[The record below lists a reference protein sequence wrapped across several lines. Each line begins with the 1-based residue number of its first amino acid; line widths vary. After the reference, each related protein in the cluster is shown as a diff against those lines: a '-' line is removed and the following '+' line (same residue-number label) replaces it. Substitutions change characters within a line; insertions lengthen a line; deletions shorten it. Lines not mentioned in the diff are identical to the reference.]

1 MPGGGAEMILLTI
14 LKWLGI
20 ALLCVLALLLVL
32 CMCILF
38 VPVRYHISVT
48 CMDRWSAHG
57 VVSWMFHI
65 LHLSFDTDGK
75 KGTRL
80 RIFGFPVS
88 ARENAGRRKRKR
100 KKKASG
106 VPAGSREPS
115 QKEPEKDFGKPE
127 VSLTEVKQMHKE
139 PESMENETMEL
150 SGKKKR
156 SRFIALRNRVKK
168 FFLSIKGIFD
178 KIKAVDREG
187 LQLIRLL
194 LVNGGKLLKHIF
206 PKKVRGWIHFG
217 TSDPAQTG
225 EILGAVSIL
234 FAMYGQGV
242 RVIPDF
248 DQAVFEGKVE
258 LHGSLMGIILLIL
271 VIRVHPIRLV
281 SYLDGK

>member
-20 ALLCVLALLLVL
+20 ALLCVLDLLLVL

-75 KGTRL
+75 KETRL

-88 ARENAGRRKRKR
+88 AGKNAGRRKRKR

-106 VPAGSREPS
+106 EPAGSREPS

-139 PESMENETMEL
+139 PESMENETMEP

-156 SRFIALRNRVKK
+156 FRFIALRNRVKK

-248 DQAVFEGKVE
+248 DQAVFEGEVE
-258 LHGSLMGIILLIL
+258 LRGSLMGIILLIL
-271 VIRVHPIRLV
+271 VIRVHPIRLM

>member
-1 MPGGGAEMILLTI
+1 MIILTI

-20 ALLCVLALLLVL
+20 VLLCVLALLLVL

-88 ARENAGRRKRKR
+88 AGGGTGRRKRKQ

-106 VPAGSREPS
+106 ASAESHKPS
-115 QKEPEKDFGKPE
+115 QKETEKESGKPE
-127 VSLTEVKQMHKE
+127 VSVAEVKQMHKE
-139 PESMENETMEL
+139 PENIENGTVKPP
-150 SGKKKR
+150 GKKKS
-156 SRFIALRNRVKK
+156 SRFIFVKERVKK

-194 LVNGGKLLKHIF
+194 LENGGKLLKHLF

-225 EILGAVSIL
+225 EILGAVSII

-242 RVIPDF
+242 RVVPDF

-258 LHGSLMGIILLIL
+258 LRGSLMGIVLLIL
-271 VIRVHPIRLV
+271 VIRIHPLRLM
-281 SYLDGK
+281 SYLDRT

>member
-1 MPGGGAEMILLTI
+1 MILLTI
-14 LKWLGI
+14 LKCLGI

-65 LHLSFDTDGK
+65 LRLSFDTDGK

-88 ARENAGRRKRKR
+88 AGENAGRRKRKR

-139 PESMENETMEL
+139 PESMENETMEP

-168 FFLSIKGIFD
+168 FFLSIKGISD

-187 LQLIRLL
+187 LQ
-194 LVNGGKLLKHIF
+194 LLKHIF

>member
-1 MPGGGAEMILLTI
+1 MILLTI

-75 KGTRL
+75 KGIRL

-88 ARENAGRRKRKR
+88 AGKNAGRRKRKR

-106 VPAGSREPS
+106 EPAGSREPS

-139 PESMENETMEL
+139 PESMENETMEP

-248 DQAVFEGKVE
+248 EQAVFEGEVE
-258 LHGSLMGIILLIL
+258 LRGSLMGIILLIL
-271 VIRVHPIRLV
+271 VIRVHPIRLM

>member
-1 MPGGGAEMILLTI
+1 MILLTI

-75 KGTRL
+75 KGIRL

-88 ARENAGRRKRKR
+88 AGKNAGRRKRKR

-106 VPAGSREPS
+106 EPAGSREPS

-139 PESMENETMEL
+139 PESMENETIEP

-194 LVNGGKLLKHIF
+194 LINGGKLLKHIF

-248 DQAVFEGKVE
+248 DQAVFEGEVE
-258 LHGSLMGIILLIL
+258 LRGSLMGIILLIL
-271 VIRVHPIRLV
+271 VIRVHPIRLM

>member
-1 MPGGGAEMILLTI
+1 MIILTI

-20 ALLCVLALLLVL
+20 VLLCVLALLLVL

-88 ARENAGRRKRKR
+88 AGGGTGRRKRKQ

-106 VPAGSREPS
+106 APAESRKPS
-115 QKEPEKDFGKPE
+115 QKETEKESGKPE
-127 VSLTEVKQMHKE
+127 VSVAEVKQMHKE
-139 PESMENETMEL
+139 PETIKNGTVKPP
-150 SGKKKR
+150 GKKKS
-156 SRFIALRNRVKK
+156 SRFIFVKERVKK

-194 LVNGGKLLKHIF
+194 LENGGKLLKHLF

-225 EILGAVSIL
+225 EILGAVSII

-242 RVIPDF
+242 RVVPDF

-258 LHGSLMGIILLIL
+258 LRGSLMGIVLLIL
-271 VIRVHPIRLV
+271 VIRIHPLRLM
-281 SYLDGK
+281 SYLDRT

>member
-1 MPGGGAEMILLTI
+1 MILLTI

-65 LHLSFDTDGK
+65 LHLSFDTDEK

-88 ARENAGRRKRKR
+88 AGENAGRRKRKR

-139 PESMENETMEL
+139 PESMENETMEP

-168 FFLSIKGIFD
+168 FFLSIKGISD
-178 KIKAVDREG
+178 KIKAGDREG

-258 LHGSLMGIILLIL
+258 LRGSLMGIILLIL

>member
-1 MPGGGAEMILLTI
+1 MILLTI

-38 VPVRYHISVT
+38 VPVRYHISVN
-48 CMDRWSAHG
+48 CLDRWSALG

-115 QKEPEKDFGKPE
+115 EKEPE
-127 VSLTEVKQMHKE
+127 VALTEVKQMHKE
-139 PESMENETMEL
+139 PESMENETMEP

-168 FFLSIKGIFD
+168 FFLSI
-178 KIKAVDREG
+178 
-187 LQLIRLL
+187 
-194 LVNGGKLLKHIF
+194 
-206 PKKVRGWIHFG
+206 
-217 TSDPAQTG
+217 
-225 EILGAVSIL
+225 
-234 FAMYGQGV
+234 
-242 RVIPDF
+242 
-248 DQAVFEGKVE
+248 
-258 LHGSLMGIILLIL
+258 
-271 VIRVHPIRLV
+271 
-281 SYLDGK
+281 

>member
-1 MPGGGAEMILLTI
+1 MILLTI

-127 VSLTEVKQMHKE
+127 VSLMEVKQMHKE
-139 PESMENETMEL
+139 PESMENETMEP

-178 KIKAVDREG
+178 KIK
-187 LQLIRLL
+187 
-194 LVNGGKLLKHIF
+194 LLKHIF
-206 PKKVRGWIHFG
+206 PQKVRGWIHFG

-248 DQAVFEGKVE
+248 DQAVFEEKVE
-258 LHGSLMGIILLIL
+258 LRGSLMGIILLIL